1 MALQYAFN
9 CVAQTVA
16 MAAADFRDENKV
28 AALQQ
33 TGALPDSTG
42 SPRGTRMADIEAAWD
57 QGVGEGTDMSNSR
70 GYSSFEA
77 SAMTI
82 LVPAVTGGLV
92 TLIVGLRGRM
102 QVFRDPENAALVGPL
117 QSLVAGLAVLVNIV
131 SFDILRFQ
139 VSVSVHCRPAAPHH
153 HGGLL
158 RPCGLTGKPCQVPLL
173 GLAGGGP
180 TARLTPLPGYICA
193 GFSHTRRA
201 PGSGSSWKTILR
213 PTSG

>member
-16 MAAADFRDENKV
+16 MAAADFRDEKKV

-57 QGVGEGTDMSNSR
+57 QGGDDTDLRESR
-70 GYSSFEA
+70 GCGSFGV
-77 SAMTI
+77 SAVWI
-82 LVPAVTGGLV
+82 LLPVVTGGLV

-102 QVFRDPENAALVGPL
+102 GYFRDPDAAAFAGPL

-153 HGGLL
+153 HGGL
-158 RPCGLTGKPCQVPLL
+158 
-173 GLAGGGP
+173 
-180 TARLTPLPGYICA
+180 
-193 GFSHTRRA
+193 RA
-201 PGSGSSWKTILR
+201 LVV
-213 PTSG
+213 